1 MMTSSTTVTLIP
13 TITEVTRDDSF
24 MPTTRIAVRTRTRT
38 QASRSK
44 PKVPSCVP
52 DSPCGRCTPAVS
64 SSERTYPD
72 QPTAT
77 TAQPSASSST
87 RSQPMI
93 QAGSSP
99 SEAYE
104 KVYAE
109 PATGTVE
116 ANSA

>member
-1 MMTSSTTVTLIP
+1 MMTSSTTTTLMATTTAVI
-13 TITEVTRDDSF
+13 RADSLV
-24 MPTTRIAVRTRTRT
+24 PTTRIAVRTMTSRK
-38 QASRSK
+38 AIRSK
-44 PKVPSCVP
+44 VPPASGP
-52 DSPCGRCTPAVS
+52 DSATGMSQPRFVCMRW
-64 SSERTYPD
+64 RTYPD

-77 TAQPSASSST
+77 TAVPRANSRT

-99 SEAYE
+99 IEAYA
-104 KVYAE
+104 KVYAD